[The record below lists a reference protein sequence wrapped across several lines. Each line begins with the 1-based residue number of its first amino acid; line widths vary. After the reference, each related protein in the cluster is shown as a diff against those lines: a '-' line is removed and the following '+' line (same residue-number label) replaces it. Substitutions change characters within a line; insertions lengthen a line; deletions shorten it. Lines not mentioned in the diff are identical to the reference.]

1 MARSGKSPVLTMQ
14 EAYDLGFDYSL
25 CPIEPMLTVHKAV
38 GDMMRNF
45 MAAPTTETIAAGM
58 TDFHDFNRFVGEPTG
73 GH

>member
-1 MARSGKSPVLTMQ
+1 
-14 EAYDLGFDYSL
+14 
-25 CPIEPMLTVHKAV
+25 MLTVHKAV